1 MDWDAADKKTGL
13 QRALHIAR
21 GFFWA
26 LLLKLSP
33 ARRVL
38 LLIALGMLVLSGLHV
53 KFGSEANLDINFQF
67 LATLLFFFL
76 LVLELADRVA
86 MKRDLEIAREIQTWL
101 VPSSPPEIPG
111 AEMAFA
117 ARAQNTVA
125 GDYYDA
131 FYPTASA
138 ADGGKLLVVVADV
151 AGKSVPAAL
160 LMATLQASLRTIA
173 GEGASLEEMVT
184 RLNRYT
190 CGHSLG
196 GLRFTTAVLAE
207 YDPTTRAIQYVNA
220 GHNPPVL
227 RRNSGDLEFF
237 RTGGLPLGIAASS
250 SHQTARVELRPG
262 DALVLYTDGVV
273 EAFDE
278 GGKEFGEDRW
288 FAAIRGL
295 PQADAPSMLRHLMQ
309 RVDEFVGRT
318 RQSDDITCLVLRVRS

>member
-1 MDWDAADKKTGL
+1 MNASSPAQPESVRERPPLLERVRDFWRRVSEGRQIGDLWAQFTADARATYSFYSREVDWDAADKKTGL

-53 KFGSEANLDINFQF
+53 KFGSEANLDINFQL

-138 ADGGKLLVVVADV
+138 ADLPK
-151 AGKSVPAAL
+151 
-160 LMATLQASLRTIA
+160 
-173 GEGASLEEMVT
+173 
-184 RLNRYT
+184 
-190 CGHSLG
+190 
-196 GLRFTTAVLAE
+196 
-207 YDPTTRAIQYVNA
+207 
-220 GHNPPVL
+220 L
-227 RRNSGDLEFF
+227 RRNESP
-237 RTGGLPLGIAASS
+237 RTRGSCAAS
-250 SHQTARVELRPG
+250 
-262 DALVLYTDGVV
+262 
-273 EAFDE
+273 
-278 GGKEFGEDRW
+278 
-288 FAAIRGL
+288 AAIARS
-295 PQADAPSMLRHLMQ
+295 DPSREPSS
-309 RVDEFVGRT
+309 R
-318 RQSDDITCLVLRVRS
+318 